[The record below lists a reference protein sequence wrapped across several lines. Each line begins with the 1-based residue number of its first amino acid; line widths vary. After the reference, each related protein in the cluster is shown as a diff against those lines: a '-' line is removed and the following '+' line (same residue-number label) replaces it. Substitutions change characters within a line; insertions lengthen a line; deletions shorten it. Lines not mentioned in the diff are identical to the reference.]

1 MTAGSRNSLSWRSGR
16 ASLSGLV
23 SMAVCAG
30 VAGCGGTPDRFAV
43 STPDG
48 VVLASVEGASTG
60 FTNTELTRLVRAGVA
75 EAYPVQCHAPSWLG
89 AGAPLMVW
97 QVVDKDRQPTAIVSV
112 RLIRNGTV
120 VRSSFDNVVVPDA
133 NPGSVFMRTVSDLAR
148 RVLPPATSP
157 PTMPDRT
164 MPDRC

>member
-1 MTAGSRNSLSWRSGR
+1 MTTRSRNSVSWRNVR
-16 ASLSGLV
+16 ALLSGLV
-23 SMAVCAG
+23 MAAVCAEA
-30 VAGCGGTPDRFAV
+30 AGCGEAPNRFAV

-48 VVLASVEGASTG
+48 LVLASVEGASTG
-60 FTNTELTRLVRAGVA
+60 FTNAELTRLVRGGIA
-75 EAYPVQCHAPSWLG
+75 EAYPVQCNAPSVLT

-112 RLIRNGTV
+112 KLIRNGTV
-120 VRSSFDNVVVPDA
+120 VRSAFDNVLAPDA

-157 PTMPDRT
+157 TA